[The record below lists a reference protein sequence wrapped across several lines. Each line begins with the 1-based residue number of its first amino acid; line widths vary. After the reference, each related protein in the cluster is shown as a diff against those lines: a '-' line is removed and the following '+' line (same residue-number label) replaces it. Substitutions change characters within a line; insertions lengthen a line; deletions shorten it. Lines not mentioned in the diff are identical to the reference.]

1 MQNMNISMLQA
12 LKKESNQTMT
22 ENGAVTPK
30 TTGASTLDLFATIGA
45 LRSAEDAEIIRRFVR
60 AWAEDR
66 DTAMKLLFY
75 ARDIRGG
82 LGERRVFRVILK
94 WMAFEQRDSVIKNIP
109 QVAEYGRFDDLMILL
124 ETPCE
129 DSVINYIDETLRQDM
144 ELMRQNQ
151 PVSLMAKWL
160 PSVNASNAET
170 IHRAKRI
177 AKMLGMTDEQYRKML
192 SSLRAYIR
200 ILENS
205 LREKDYTFDYE
216 KQPAKAMF
224 KYRRAFIRNDEER
237 YVSYITKVSKG
248 EASIHTGTLMPYD
261 LIRQAINFNGTE
273 AEKNSLNVTW
283 NALEDFTDGRNAL
296 AVVDGSGSMY
306 CYGNPRPGEVAL
318 SLGIYFAEH
327 NSGAFHN
334 HFITFSTT
342 PRLVEIQGEDLVDK
356 VRYCRSYNEV
366 ADTNIQ
372 KVFELVLASAVKNH
386 LPQSELPETLYFISD
401 MEFNYC
407 TRDASLSNF
416 EYAKR
421 LYEAHGYKLPKVVF
435 WNVQSRNEQQP
446 VEMNE
451 QGVMLVSGA
460 SPRVFSMVMEDKLN
474 PYDYMMSILGAERYA
489 PIRA

>member
-1 MQNMNISMLQA
+1 
-12 LKKESNQTMT
+12 
-22 ENGAVTPK
+22 
-30 TTGASTLDLFATIGA
+30 
-45 LRSAEDAEIIRRFVR
+45 
-60 AWAEDR
+60 
-66 DTAMKLLFY
+66 
-75 ARDIRGG
+75 
-82 LGERRVFRVILK
+82 
-94 WMAFEQRDSVIKNIP
+94 
-109 QVAEYGRFDDLMILL
+109 
-124 ETPCE
+124 
-129 DSVINYIDETLRQDM
+129 
-144 ELMRQNQ
+144 
-151 PVSLMAKWL
+151 
-160 PSVNASNAET
+160 
-170 IHRAKRI
+170 
-177 AKMLGMTDEQYRKML
+177 
-192 SSLRAYIR
+192 
-200 ILENS
+200 
-205 LREKDYTFDYE
+205 
-216 KQPAKAMF
+216 
-224 KYRRAFIRNDEER
+224 
-237 YVSYITKVSKG
+237 
-248 EASIHTGTLMPYD
+248 
-261 LIRQAINFNGTE
+261 
-273 AEKNSLNVTW
+273 
-283 NALEDFTDGRNAL
+283 
-296 AVVDGSGSMY
+296 MY
-306 CYGNPRPGEVAL
+306 CYGDPRPCDVAL

-342 PRLVEIQGEDLVDK
+342 PRLVQLQGEDLVDK